1 MTNWCTV
8 RMFLNFDLLELDE
21 LGASGLQMQTT
32 SRLVYPAI
40 LTWAH
45 HQRHERSRIDSLV
58 SFGTTLVTSV
68 GGNLKDSLSKQ
79 FEFPFKIDIIDYVIV
94 PEA

>member
-1 MTNWCTV
+1 MTNWYTV
-8 RMFLNFDLLELDE
+8 RMFLDFDLLELDE

-45 HQRHERSRIDSLV
+45 HQRHERSRIDGLV

-68 GGNLKDSLSKQ
+68 GGNLKEIMSEP